1 MARKKQEINSKS
13 RERLKRIC
21 EDLHITQKQLSGA
34 TGISENTLSKIA
46 TGRGPLTRQIAEE
59 IIKIC
64 PSYRIE
70 WLMGFDDNPHEA
82 KMIEIHGLETLA
94 KCISAIDL
102 LSASG
107 IEIGQVN
114 AAGVFLPASKTR
126 GFVFEDRSVEI
137 RRGDDVV
144 WNGSIQTI
152 ENTLLEIC
160 AFSLFKV
167 ELLKNEWRM

>member
-1 MARKKQEINSKS
+1 
-13 RERLKRIC
+13 
-21 EDLHITQKQLSGA
+21 
-34 TGISENTLSKIA
+34 
-46 TGRGPLTRQIAEE
+46 
-59 IIKIC
+59 
-64 PSYRIE
+64 
-70 WLMGFDDNPHEA
+70 
-82 KMIEIHGLETLA
+82 MIEIHGLETLA

-114 AAGVFLPASKTR
+114 AAGMFLPASKTR

-137 RRGDDVV
+137 RRGDDVI

-152 ENTLLEIC
+152 ENSLLEIC

-167 ELLKNEWRM
+167 ELLKNEWRT

>member
-1 MARKKQEINSKS
+1 MARTKQEINSKS

-21 EDLHITQKQLSGA
+21 EDLHITQKRLSEA

-59 IIKIC
+59 IIKAC

-70 WLMGFDDNPHEA
+70 WLMGFDDKPHETE
-82 KMIEIHGLETLA
+82 MIKIHGIETLT
-94 KCISAIDL
+94 KCLSAIEF
-102 LSASG
+102 LSAAG
-107 IEIGQVN
+107 IEIGQVT

-126 GFVFEDRSVEI
+126 GFVFEDRSAEV
-137 RRGDDVV
+137 RRGDDVI
-144 WNGSIQTI
+144 WIGSIQTI

-160 AFSLFKV
+160 AFSLFKI
-167 ELLKNEWRM
+167 ELLKNEWRV